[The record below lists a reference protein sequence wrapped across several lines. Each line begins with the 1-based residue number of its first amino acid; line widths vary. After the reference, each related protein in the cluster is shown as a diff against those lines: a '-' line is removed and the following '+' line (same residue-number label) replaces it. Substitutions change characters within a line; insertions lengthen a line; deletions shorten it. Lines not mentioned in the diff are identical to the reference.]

1 MQPHKVALKRPGTSP
16 SCWKEGEGGE
26 SVAPSENNLPP
37 DSDIGRVSF
46 INLPRNGRGRRGVG
60 DAPLFQKVRLGLTA
74 RGAKLSTRI
83 PRT

>member
-1 MQPHKVALKRPGTSP
+1 
-16 SCWKEGEGGE
+16 
-26 SVAPSENNLPP
+26 
-37 DSDIGRVSF
+37 VSF